1 MKPPP
6 LPGLAESGFAGV
18 AAGRREVAGLI
29 AILGLA
35 AMPAWALPQGA
46 KTSSA
51 VEFARKADALKPGE
65 WVWAPQVAPKGPV
78 HVYVDLSRQIA
89 TVYRNGVRIGV
100 ATISSGK
107 RGHET
112 PAGVFVI
119 LQKDANHR
127 SSTYNNAPMKFQE
140 RLTWDGI
147 ALHAGGLPGY
157 PESHGCV
164 HLPLEFARLLFGVTE
179 MGGVVVV
186 AGRAGGAVLA
196 PSAGVLAPIGAKG
209 AEVSHEPL
217 PPGESWRWTPEA
229 APAGPLTIIASR
241 ADQRIVVLRNGIE
254 VGRARAEL
262 PQGDFQTHVMT
273 YVVAPDGR
281 SRWVLV
287 GVPGHQDEESEVLDA
302 AVLAQARMPQGFLDA
317 LRAAIVPGTTALV
330 TQSPVLPHQTGD
342 KLTVL
347 ASGAP

>member
-1 MKPPP
+1 MRMRRIGGI
-6 LPGLAESGFAGV
+6 GLLV
-18 AAGRREVAGLI
+18 L
-29 AILGLA
+29 LGLTA
-35 AMPAWALPQGA
+35 TPASAMPQGA
-46 KTSSA
+46 KASSA
-51 VEFARKADALKPGE
+51 VEFARKADTLKPGE

-107 RGHET
+107 AGHET
-112 PAGVFVI
+112 PEGVFVI

-186 AGRAGGAVLA
+186 AGRAGGAALA

-209 AEVSHEPL
+209 AAVSHTPL
-217 PPGESWRWTPEA
+217 ASDEAWRWMPEA

-241 ADQRIVVLRNGIE
+241 SDQRIVVLRNGVEI
-254 VGRARAEL
+254 GRARAEL
-262 PQGDFQTHVMT
+262 PTEDFQTHVMT
-273 YVVAPDGR
+273 YVAAPDG
-281 SRWVLV
+281 SPRWVLV
-287 GVPGHQDEESEVLDA
+287 GVPGHQDEASEVLDA
-302 AVLAQARMPQGFLDA
+302 TVLAQARMPQGFLDA

-330 TQSPVLPHQTGD
+330 TQSHVLPHQTGG

-347 ASGAP
+347 ASSAP